1 MLLFH
6 HGNNN
11 TLGKTASQGAEVSVA
26 VFFFFLLRVLFSS
39 ACPSCVLVLVLVT
52 APA

>member
-11 TLGKTASQGAEVSVA
+11 LGKTASQGAEVSVA
-26 VFFFFLLRVLFSS
+26 DFFFFLLRVLFSS